1 VRRHAAPSLVEVAQ
15 RKKLVALAVAQCRP
29 QHHALTVRSYCH
41 LVAVCKTPKERE
53 AHGSIDVA
61 SADLATPVRLEDC
74 GGLVSTKELLNRP
87 QRIAAGLVAAHTQLI
102 SAAVSVGIST
112 YRYTVGDET
121 TRSFWRSDDTA
132 RFNSTC
138 AYVSMLPWCS
148 ITI

>member
-1 VRRHAAPSLVEVAQ
+1 MRRHAAPSLVEGTAQ

-87 QRIAAGLVAAHTQLI
+87 QRVAAGLVAAHTQLI
-102 SAAVSVGIST
+102 SAVVSVGIST
-112 YRYTVGDET
+112 FGDET

-132 RFNSTC
+132 RFNSTR
-138 AYVSMLPWCS
+138 AYVRMLPWCN